1 MLQVEELSKIYVS
14 GKIKVQALKGVSF
27 AVTKGEFVAIM
38 GPSGSGKSTL
48 LHLLGCFDHPTSGR
62 YKLNG
67 INVAGLNDDQ
77 LAEIRNKY
85 IGFVFQQFNL
95 LSRATILQNVEIPL
109 IYAGINKKRRLE
121 IAREMLEKVGL
132 GHRLDHLPTEISGGQ
147 RQRVAIARALAINP
161 SLILADEPTGN
172 LDSRTSAEIMD
183 LFHEL
188 NNQGQTIILV
198 THEEDI
204 ARHAKRR
211 IYLVDG
217 EIRSDEVTPS

>member
-1 MLQVEELSKIYVS
+1 MLQVEELSKVYVS

-77 LAEIRNKY
+77 LAKIRNKY

-132 GHRLDHLPTEISGGQ
+132 EHRLDHLPTEISGGQ

-172 LDSRTSAEIMD
+172 LDSQTSAEIMD

-217 EIRSDEVTPS
+217 EIRYDEVTPS

>member
-1 MLQVEELSKIYVS
+1 MLQVEELSKVYVS

-132 GHRLDHLPTEISGGQ
+132 EHRLDHLPTEISGGQ

-172 LDSRTSAEIMD
+172 LDSQTSAEIMD

-217 EIRSDEVTPS
+217 EIRYDEVTPS